1 MLRAIIVVIASLSL
15 AGCWVSDTRMFGPAD
30 WAHVD
35 LSGKFKSEDANGNDE
50 AKVVLAVRPNGLI
63 AGTSTDLKT
72 GKVDH
77 SVLGMVAITGGS
89 GKYFIAVDR
98 SDQAGKGDIYMI
110 AHLTDEHGLEA
121 FWPDCDGT
129 APVQGMAR
137 TEDDLTHSG
146 VCKFSTKA
154 ALQTA
159 ALQAERFLS
168 AKHVIAIAPFGKLV
182 PDDGSNSDPG
192 NGAK

>member
-1 MLRAIIVVIASLSL
+1 MLRAMIVVLASLSL
-15 AGCWVSDTRMFGPAD
+15 AGCWVSDTRLFGPAD

-35 LSGKFKSEDANGNDE
+35 LAGKYKSEDANGNDE
-50 AKVVLAVRPNGLI
+50 AKVVLTVRPNGLI
-63 AGTSTDLKT
+63 AGTSTDLKS

-77 SVLGMVAITGGS
+77 SMLGLVAIKGGS

-110 AHLTDEHGLEA
+110 AHLTDEKGLEV

-129 APVQGMAR
+129 APVQGMVR
-137 TEDDLTHSG
+137 QLDDLTHTG
-146 VCKFSTKA
+146 VCKFSSKQ
-154 ALQTA
+154 ALMTA
-159 ALQAERFLS
+159 GLQAEKFLS

-182 PDDGSNSDPG
+182 PDDGSSSDSDA
-192 NGAK
+192 AK